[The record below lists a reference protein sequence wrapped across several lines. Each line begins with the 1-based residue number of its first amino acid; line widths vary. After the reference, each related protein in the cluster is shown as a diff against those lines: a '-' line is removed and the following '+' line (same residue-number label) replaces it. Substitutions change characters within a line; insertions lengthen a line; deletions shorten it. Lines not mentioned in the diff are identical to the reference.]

1 MQICKASS
9 QRSTVLPYW
18 QPLRTLIT
26 DVVVAD
32 ARVIATLRFKLDLS
46 TALTLVTEQWQELIR
61 RWDSERELFL
71 QHRTCRGQRL
81 RPL

>member
-1 MQICKASS
+1 MN
-9 QRSTVLPYW
+9 
-18 QPLRTLIT
+18 
-26 DVVVAD
+26 
-32 ARVIATLRFKLDLS
+32 
-46 TALTLVTEQWQELIR
+46 VTEVKRGGLTFWPPYTYAKPNCYQELIR

>member
-1 MQICKASS
+1 MLWGQHINTAYCGGSVVKICH
-9 QRSTVLPYW
+9 VI
-18 QPLRTLIT
+18 LI
-26 DVVVAD
+26 
-32 ARVIATLRFKLDLS
+32 
-46 TALTLVTEQWQELIR
+46 QELIR